1 MNIAHVAVRLWIGV
15 KKMSEI
21 IEMPYGTGKT
31 VGIWRTICLPSYPP
45 QYRYE
50 CSKCSVCSKEMSN
63 YCPYCGA
70 EMQFL
75 ESEFIKTYTN
85 VHFDEWTLSKKI
97 YKSKCRYC
105 GGDLEMYTRSDR
117 SFDGSKVGYATTL
130 FCHGCAGALFEFSFT
145 ADDIPNAEKRLL
157 ERYGIKENDK

>member
-1 MNIAHVAVRLWIGV
+1 
-15 KKMSEI
+15 MSEI
-21 IEMPYGTGKT
+21 IEMPYSTGKT

-50 CSKCSVCSKEMSN
+50 CSKCSVCSEKMSN

-75 ESEFIKTYTN
+75 EGEFVKKYEEVQLDVDIN
-85 VHFDEWTLSKKI
+85 QKI

-105 GGDLEMYTRSDR
+105 GGDLEMYTRKDR
-117 SFDGSKVGYATTL
+117 SFDGSKVGYVTTL
-130 FCHGCAGALFEFSFT
+130 CCHGCAGNLFEFS
-145 ADDIPNAEKRLL
+145 ANEDDIPNAERRLL
-157 ERYGIKENDK
+157 ESYGIKENDR

>member
-1 MNIAHVAVRLWIGV
+1 
-15 KKMSEI
+15 MSEI
-21 IEMPYGTGKT
+21 IEMPYSTGKT

-50 CSKCSVCSKEMSN
+50 CSKCSVCSEKMSN

-75 ESEFIKTYTN
+75 EGEFIKKYEEVQLN
-85 VHFDEWTLSKKI
+85 VDMDKKI

-105 GGDLEMYTRSDR
+105 GGDLEMYTHEDR
-117 SFDGSKVGYATTL
+117 NIIGEKGFTTVL
-130 FCHGCAGALFEFSFT
+130 CCQGCAGNVKIFSRT
-145 ADDIPNAEKRLL
+145 LDEISTAEKKAL
-157 ERYGIKENDK
+157 ECFGVKENEK

>member
-1 MNIAHVAVRLWIGV
+1 
-15 KKMSEI
+15 MSEI

-75 ESEFIKTYTN
+75 EGEFIKKYEE
-85 VHFDEWTLSKKI
+85 VQFDVEIDEESE
-97 YKSKCRYC
+97 
-105 GGDLEMYTRSDR
+105 D
-117 SFDGSKVGYATTL
+117 DG
-130 FCHGCAGALFEFSFT
+130 T
-145 ADDIPNAEKRLL
+145 A
-157 ERYGIKENDK
+157 

>member
-1 MNIAHVAVRLWIGV
+1 MAEL
-15 KKMSEI
+15 

-50 CSKCSVCSKEMSN
+50 CSKCSVCSEKMSN

-75 ESEFIKTYTN
+75 EGEFVKKYSEVQLDVEMKRKQCRKACFVNSRYSGRCADCLLE
-85 VHFDEWTLSKKI
+85 HSKKCPE
-97 YKSKCRYC
+97 YKES
-105 GGDLEMYTRSDR
+105 E
-117 SFDGSKVGYATTL
+117 
-130 FCHGCAGALFEFSFT
+130 
-145 ADDIPNAEKRLL
+145 DDVE
-157 ERYGIKENDK
+157 